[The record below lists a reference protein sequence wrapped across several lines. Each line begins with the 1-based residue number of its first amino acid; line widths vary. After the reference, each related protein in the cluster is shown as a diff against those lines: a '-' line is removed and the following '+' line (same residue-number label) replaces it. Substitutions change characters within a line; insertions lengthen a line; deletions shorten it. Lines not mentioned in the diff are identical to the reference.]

1 MFSPG
6 AGSAKIQI
14 DTNTRSFSVS
24 EYPRI
29 EKLAFGLRK
38 RRPLLAGALIAL
50 CINTASAKPAFVQA
64 AAPNYVQGNYA
75 TPQNQATF

>member
-1 MFSPG
+1 MFSPE
-6 AGSAKIQI
+6 GSAKIQI
-14 DTNTRSFSVS
+14 GTSARSFSVS

-29 EKLAFGLRK
+29 DAFHLRK
-38 RRPLLAGALIAL
+38 RLPLLAGALIAL

>member
-1 MFSPG
+1 
-6 AGSAKIQI
+6 
-14 DTNTRSFSVS
+14 
-24 EYPRI
+24 
-29 EKLAFGLRK
+29 
-38 RRPLLAGALIAL
+38 LLAGALIAL